1 MVATKSPA
9 DTQLSVHERVASL
22 REKSASRQTII
33 VVGAALIIFAALYVY
48 GIPTS
53 ESSESGEGSSDLYIV
68 AVLALAAYFIFI
80 RKRKQEVDAEALV
93 AMVVWY
99 WKGSSLHHHTWDRI
113 EPSMAGVQIERVTD
127 DFHLVSCNNQNGG
140 TKTLGIHGDD
150 GRNLTVVEVFD
161 GNAAAARKQLETSKF
176 VGMGL
181 EKGLEVKKIEAM
193 LDRN

>member
-1 MVATKSPA
+1 MAANKPPA
-9 DTQLSVHERVASL
+9 DTQPSVHERVASL

-33 VVGAALIIFAALYVY
+33 IVGSMLIIFAAMYTY
-48 GIPTS
+48 GVPT
-53 ESSESGEGSSDLYIV
+53 SESGEGSSDLYIV

-93 AMVVWY
+93 AMVIWY
-99 WKGSSLHHHTWDRI
+99 WKSSSLNHHTWDRI
-113 EPSMAGVQIERVTD
+113 EPSMTGVQIERVTD
-127 DFHLVSCNNQNGG
+127 DFHLVSCDNPHGG

-150 GRNLTVVEVFD
+150 GRNLTVVEVFNGD
-161 GNAAAARKQLETSKF
+161 AAAARKQLETSKF